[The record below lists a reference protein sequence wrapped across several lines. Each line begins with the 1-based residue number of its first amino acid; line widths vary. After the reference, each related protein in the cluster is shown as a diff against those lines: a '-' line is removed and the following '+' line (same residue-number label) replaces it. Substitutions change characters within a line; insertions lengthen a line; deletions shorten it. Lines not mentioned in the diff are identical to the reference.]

1 MGGIGFYDKIGGVE
15 RKGALYLSKKEK
27 TKTKKTNSKKSEGGG
42 KASSMEE
49 LLDKTE
55 HKINAPQRG
64 DVVKGL
70 VTHVS
75 KNLVLVDIGAKTEGM
90 VIGKELDVA
99 KDLIEDLSVGDE
111 IEVYVKDPEN
121 DYGQIL
127 LSLRQAAEDRRWEKF
142 TEWLETDK
150 ALEVKGVETNK
161 GGLIV
166 SIDGRRGFVPSS
178 QFSQEYLGKQET
190 LVDKR
195 FKVQVIEVDREQNR
209 LIFSEK
215 AVSEAAE
222 EAQKDE
228 ALKQVEKGDVL
239 EGVVSGI
246 MPFGVFATVS
256 VPLEDDKENEGRLEG
271 LVHISEISWEKV
283 DDPNKHYSVG
293 DEIKVQVIGIDEDTG
308 KLNLS
313 IKRLKEDPW
322 DDIKKKY
329 AEGTKHTG
337 EVVRLAPFGVF
348 VNFEPGIDGLIHIS
362 KMPADREFEVGEEV
376 EVYVEKLD
384 VENRRMS
391 LGVVLHEVP
400 VGYK

>member
-1 MGGIGFYDKIGGVE
+1 
-15 RKGALYLSKKEK
+15 
-27 TKTKKTNSKKSEGGG
+27 
-42 KASSMEE
+42 
-49 LLDKTE
+49 
-55 HKINAPQRG
+55 
-64 DVVKGL
+64 
-70 VTHVS
+70 
-75 KNLVLVDIGAKTEGM
+75 
-90 VIGKELDVA
+90 
-99 KDLIEDLSVGDE
+99 
-111 IEVYVKDPEN
+111 
-121 DYGQIL
+121 
-127 LSLRQAAEDRRWEKF
+127 
-142 TEWLETDK
+142 
-150 ALEVKGVETNK
+150 
-161 GGLIV
+161 LIV

-178 QFSQEYLGKQET
+178 QFSQEYLGKQEA
-190 LVDKR
+190 LVGKT

-256 VPLEDDKENEGRLEG
+256 VPLEDKEEEGRLEG

-293 DEIKVQVIGIDEDTG
+293 DEVEVQVIGIDKDTG

-313 IKRLKEDPW
+313 IKRLEDDPW
-322 DDIKKKY
+322 EEIEEEY

-362 KMPADREFEVGEEV
+362 KMPADRAFEVGEEV

>member
-1 MGGIGFYDKIGGVE
+1 MFVIKLVGVK
-15 RKGALYLSKKEK
+15 RKETLYLTKKQK
-27 TKTKKTNSKKSEGGG
+27 TKAKKKSSNKSGAKATSMDELLKKTG
-42 KASSMEE
+42 
-49 LLDKTE
+49 
-55 HKINAPQRG
+55 HRINAPQRG
-64 DVVKGL
+64 DVVKGM
-70 VTHVS
+70 VTQAS
-75 KNLVLVDIGAKTEGM
+75 NNLVLVDIGAKTEGM

-142 TEWLETDK
+142 TEWLETGQ
-150 ALEVKGVETNK
+150 AIEVVGVETNK

-166 SIDGRRGFVPSS
+166 SVDGRRGFVPSS
-178 QFSQEYLGKQET
+178 QFSQEYLGKQEA
-190 LVDKR
+190 LVGKN

-215 AVSEAAE
+215 AVSEASE
-222 EAQKDE
+222 EAMKDE
-228 ALKQVEKGDVL
+228 ALKKVEKGDVL

-256 VPLEDDKENEGRLEG
+256 VPLAGKDEDEGRLEG
-271 LVHISEISWEKV
+271 LIHISEISWEKV
-283 DDPNKHYSVG
+283 DDPNKHFSVG
-293 DEIKVQVIGIDEDTG
+293 DEVEVEVIGVDEDTG

-313 IKRLKEDPW
+313 IKRLKDDPW
-322 DDIKKKY
+322 DDIKDKY

-337 EVVRLAPFGVF
+337 KVVRMAPFGVF

-376 EVYVEKLD
+376 DVYVEKLD

>member
-1 MGGIGFYDKIGGVE
+1 MIKLVGVK
-15 RKGALYLSKKEK
+15 RKETLYLTKKQK
-27 TKTKKTNSKKSEGGG
+27 TKAKKKSSNKSGAKATSMDELLKKTG
-42 KASSMEE
+42 
-49 LLDKTE
+49 
-55 HKINAPQRG
+55 HRINAPQKG
-64 DVVKGL
+64 DVVKGM
-70 VTHVS
+70 VTQAS
-75 KNLVLVDIGAKTEGM
+75 NNLVLVDIGAKTEGM

-142 TEWLETDK
+142 TEWLETGQ
-150 ALEVKGVETNK
+150 AIEVVGVETNK

-166 SIDGRRGFVPSS
+166 SVDGRRGFVPSS
-178 QFSQEYLGKQET
+178 QFSQEYLGKQEA
-190 LVDKR
+190 LVGKN

-215 AVSEAAE
+215 AVSEASE
-222 EAQKDE
+222 EAMKDE
-228 ALKQVEKGDVL
+228 ALKKVEKGDVL

-256 VPLEDDKENEGRLEG
+256 VPLAGKDEDEGRLEG
-271 LVHISEISWEKV
+271 LIHISEISWEKV
-283 DDPNKHYSVG
+283 DDPNKHFSVG
-293 DEIKVQVIGIDEDTG
+293 DEVEVEVIGVDEDTG

-313 IKRLKEDPW
+313 IKRLKDDPW
-322 DDIKKKY
+322 DDIKDKY

-337 EVVRLAPFGVF
+337 KVVRMAPFGVF

-376 EVYVEKLD
+376 DVYVEKLD

>member
-1 MGGIGFYDKIGGVE
+1 MIKLVGVE
-15 RKGALYLSKKEK
+15 RKETLYLTKKQK
-27 TKTKKTNSKKSEGGG
+27 TKAKKKNSDKGGV
-42 KASSMEE
+42 KATSMDE
-49 LLDKTE
+49 LLDKTG
-55 HKINAPQRG
+55 HRINAPQKG
-64 DVVKGL
+64 DVVKGM
-70 VTHVS
+70 VTQAS
-75 KNLVLVDIGAKTEGM
+75 NNLVLVDIGAKTEGM

-142 TEWLETDK
+142 TEWLETGQ
-150 ALEVKGVETNK
+150 AIEVTGIETNK

-166 SIDGRRGFVPSS
+166 SVDGRRGFVPSS
-178 QFSQEYLGKQET
+178 QFSQEYLGKQEA
-190 LVDKR
+190 LVGKN

-215 AVSEAAE
+215 AVSEASE
-222 EAQKDE
+222 EAMKDE
-228 ALKQVEKGDVL
+228 ALKKVEKGDVL

-256 VPLEDDKENEGRLEG
+256 VPLAGKDEDEGRLEG
-271 LVHISEISWEKV
+271 LIHISEISWEKV
-283 DDPNKHYSVG
+283 DDPNKHFSVG
-293 DEIKVQVIGIDEDTG
+293 NEVEVEVIGVDGDTG

-313 IKRLKEDPW
+313 IKRLKDDPW
-322 DDIKKKY
+322 DDIKDKY
-329 AEGTKHTG
+329 TEGTKHTG
-337 EVVRLAPFGVF
+337 KVVRMAPFGVF
-348 VNFEPGIDGLIHIS
+348 VNFEAGIDGLIHIS

-376 EVYVEKLD
+376 DVYVEKLD

>member
-1 MGGIGFYDKIGGVE
+1 MGVE
-15 RKGALYLSKKEK
+15 RKETLYLTKKQK
-27 TKTKKTNSKKSEGGG
+27 TKAKKKNSDKGGVKATSMDELLKKTG
-42 KASSMEE
+42 
-49 LLDKTE
+49 
-55 HKINAPQRG
+55 HRINAPQKG
-64 DVVKGL
+64 DVVKGM
-70 VTHVS
+70 VTQAS
-75 KNLVLVDIGAKTEGM
+75 NNLVLVDIGAKTEGM

-142 TEWLETDK
+142 TEWLETEK
-150 ALEVKGVETNK
+150 PIEVVGVETNK

-166 SIDGRRGFVPSS
+166 TVDGRRGFVPSS
-178 QFSQEYLGKQET
+178 QFSQEYLGKQEA
-190 LVDKR
+190 LVGKN

-215 AVSEAAE
+215 AISEASE
-222 EAQKDE
+222 EAMKDE
-228 ALKQVEKGDVL
+228 ALKKVEKGDVL

-256 VPLEDDKENEGRLEG
+256 VPLKGKEEDEGRLEG

-283 DDPNKHYSVG
+283 DDPNKHFSVG
-293 DEIKVQVIGIDEDTG
+293 DEVEVEVIGVDEDTG

-313 IKRLKEDPW
+313 IKRLKDDPW
-322 DDIKKKY
+322 DDIKDKY

-337 EVVRLAPFGVF
+337 KVVRMAPFGVF

-376 EVYVEKLD
+376 DVYVEKLD